1 MPNQVGRGKPRRRS
15 THFTT
20 STNGPPLLSDPDHWF
35 DFADSDHHKSM
46 SQEELI
52 SAMCRT
58 VRASSG
64 QRTFLRKA
72 IQDSWSKFDKNHDMQ
87 ISKHEF
93 MNKRNGMVPFLIKLE
108 KDCAKIPNNTKRLST
123 TRNTAP
129 RKPVGKYPPLS
140 RGKEWYDHY
149 DTSRD
154 NSLSKEEIVHGIFEA
169 LKVHS
174 PTEKERDV
182 ISDTIENAW
191 FAFDSDNNGEIS
203 RGEFLGEGGMHD
215 FLLLLEQEWMERPND
230 RNTYNFLNLCVK
242 GGRRHNYLP
251 PPSLAADPEKWF
263 DHMDYDHS
271 KELSQ
276 KELTDGIILSFNA
289 NSSEKRRAI
298 RDIVIRAWEKYDSN
312 GDNVISKKEFMAK
325 DGLASMLI
333 ELEQK
338 WQQKYKSSED
348 EVALTVQINVFI
360 PRNMKAGD
368 MLQVCSPKTQE
379 IVIIQIPDK
388 IVWNGGGEDPYY
400 IVVSF

>member
-1 MPNQVGRGKPRRRS
+1 MSIYDDDDDIMMKERRNNLMKNYGY
-15 THFTT
+15 TLQFTT
-20 STNGPPLLSDPDHWF
+20 KDVHFLEQLPYAICVPSYNT
-35 DFADSDHHKSM
+35 
-46 SQEELI
+46 I
-52 SAMCRT
+52 I
-58 VRASSG
+58 
-64 QRTFLRKA
+64 LRKA

-93 MNKRNGMVPFLIKLE
+93 MNKLNGMVPFLIKLE
-108 KDCAKIPNNTKRLST
+108 KDCAKIPNNTKRPSK

-129 RKPVGKYPPLS
+129 RKPVGKHPPLS

-298 RDIVIRAWEKYDSN
+298 CDIVIRAWEKYDSN

-325 DGLASMLI
+325 DGLANMLI
-333 ELEQK
+333 KLEQK
-338 WQQKYKSSED
+338 WQQIYKTSED
-348 EVALTVQINVFI
+348 EVALTVQIKVFI